1 MNKKWSFWCK
11 QAWVWCWFVCRT
23 PTGSRWWLTERRVS
37 WTSWTLQVRRSTA
50 PWGISTWGQER
61 ASSVCLPSI
70 TPSPLRTFISTG
82 VCWAEPIFLCSEF
95 VLKYLFNNAFFNFI
109 LKQEN
114 GDQKKCWLKKNIYI
128 FFSFFCCDNFKTSIC
143 KNNVC
148 YDWLTFFQWRGQMSL
163 CFGCDHVWELNFS
176 YTATVL
182 LAKQVIVFG

>member
-114 GDQKKCWLKKNIYI
+114 GDQKKCWLKKYI
-128 FFSFFCCDNFKTSIC
+128 FFSLFFAVTTLRLPYVKITCVMIGLPFFNDEGKCHCVLVVIMFESAVTSA
-143 KNNVC
+143 K
-148 YDWLTFFQWRGQMSL
+148 FQLQF
-163 CFGCDHVWELNFS
+163 C
-176 YTATVL
+176 
-182 LAKQVIVFG
+182 